1 MPEKHF
7 EGLSEQLLR
16 AGIAPAHVRRLV
28 TELESHYESLLGD
41 ERARGQPLE
50 AARKLARGK
59 LGADEEIIKRV
70 LEQPALK
77 SWGTRWPFSFCGVG
91 PTFALAASSVAAIAA
106 LVLALQVGGYM
117 NPAASTSTG
126 GVPSWLRQGT
136 EMAGWLVIYGLP
148 VLWAC
153 LLARYAATRRLR
165 VLWPLTG
172 ILLIAVL
179 GATTNF
185 SVDWPHSGIVGRV
198 SAGVGFSTQMA
209 SLVTFGLR
217 SLVAL
222 LLGVA
227 VYYLVSRRPLDR
239 QSA

>member
-7 EGLSEQLLR
+7 ASLTEQLLR
-16 AGIAPAHVRRLV
+16 AGVAPTHVRRLV
-28 TELESHYESLLGD
+28 TELESHYESLLED
-41 ERARGQPLE
+41 ERARGQPRE
-50 AARKLARGK
+50 VAQELARRK
-59 LGADEEIIKRV
+59 LGADEEIVKRV

-77 SWGTRWPFSFCGVG
+77 SWGARWPFSFCGVG
-91 PTFALAASSVAAIAA
+91 PTLALAVSSVAAIAA

-117 NPAASTSTG
+117 DPAASMSSA
-126 GVPSWLRQGT
+126 GVPSWLRHGT
-136 EMAGWLVIYGLP
+136 ERAGLLVIYGLP

-185 SVDWPHSGIVGRV
+185 SIDWPHAGIAGRV
-198 SAGVGFSTQMA
+198 SAGVGFSTQVA
-209 SLVTFGLR
+209 SLVSLGLR
-217 SLVAL
+217 SLVAVVFA
-222 LLGVA
+222 VA
-227 VYYLVSRRPLDR
+227 AYYLTSRRTIGR
-239 QSA
+239 HSA